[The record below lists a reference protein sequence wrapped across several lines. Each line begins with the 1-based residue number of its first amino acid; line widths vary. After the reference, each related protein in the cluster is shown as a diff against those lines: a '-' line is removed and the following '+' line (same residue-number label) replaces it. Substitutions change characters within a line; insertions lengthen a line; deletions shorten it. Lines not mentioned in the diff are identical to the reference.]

1 MNSVN
6 LTGRLTRDPELKHTN
21 TNEVA
26 VCSFTIAVKSFGD
39 KEDYF
44 FNCVTWRNTAENLV
58 KYQKKGNM
66 IAVSGELQSRKYE
79 KDGQNRTAIE
89 VNARFIDFIEP
100 KNSSESEPNPPEKN
114 SDKLNKDIEEN
125 EEDLPF

>member
-1 MNSVN
+1 
-6 LTGRLTRDPELKHTN
+6 
-21 TNEVA
+21 
-26 VCSFTIAVKSFGD
+26 
-39 KEDYF
+39 
-44 FNCVTWRNTAENLV
+44 
-58 KYQKKGNM
+58 M

-100 KNSSESEPNPPEKN
+100 KNSSESDPKPTEENL
-114 SDKLNKDIEEN
+114 DKLNKDIEEN